1 MKSIHKFLA
10 CLLAVAAVLP
20 AASCG
25 SPRGT
30 TSVDENEDVESIT
43 YFRNEI
49 ESFNTARKQNTPV
62 YAALKSAL
70 GGVDVE
76 VVTSGGGSW
85 ETVLSK
91 MWFER
96 SLPDMFLTEGPDS
109 PEFYKK
115 LINNGDVIAIDD
127 YVNES
132 TKEEYPH
139 LYEKMRET
147 AYLANNLSY
156 AKGKQWACLLYTSPS
171 PRDKV

>member
-76 VVTSGGGSW
+76 VVTSGGEAGKRYFPRCGS
-85 ETVLSK
+85 
-91 MWFER
+91 
-96 SLPDMFLTEGPDS
+96 
-109 PEFYKK
+109 
-115 LINNGDVIAIDD
+115 
-127 YVNES
+127 
-132 TKEEYPH
+132 
-139 LYEKMRET
+139 REVFPICFSRRDPIPPNFIKNSSIT
-147 AYLANNLSY
+147 A
-156 AKGKQWACLLYTSPS
+156 T
-171 PRDKV
+171 